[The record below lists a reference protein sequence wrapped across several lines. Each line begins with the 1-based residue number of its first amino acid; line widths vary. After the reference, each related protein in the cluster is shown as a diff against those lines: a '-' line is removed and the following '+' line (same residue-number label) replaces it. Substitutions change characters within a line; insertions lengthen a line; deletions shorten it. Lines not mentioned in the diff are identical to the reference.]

1 MKKLL
6 SNLLILATS
15 AVVYSCSKSETGDYH
30 PKQIIQPVDST
41 AITAL
46 SSDWMKAVHLMKDF
60 PTGVQVYLNKKPI
73 NNKTTVMYAVVFDPK
88 LIELKPVASST
99 NKKVSDF
106 YNEEISKKFACIN
119 AGFFGPNASYS
130 LSMFNGTVSAINIK
144 SLTRK
149 YNGNDATYYPT
160 RAAFGLK
167 TDNTADVTWV
177 YHVGS
182 GNGTIYSYPAPSP
195 NILNSAPQALP
206 SATFPAGG
214 TIWDATTA
222 IGGSPMLIKNNNIN
236 ISDDAELIVIDNN
249 SSRARSAIGYTAN
262 KKVIMLAVEGNNT
275 SGGTG
280 LTLAELAQ
288 VMKDMGCVGAINLD
302 GGGSTALY
310 VNGAHTVK
318 PSDAAGERPVITA
331 LILKSK

>member
-1 MKKLL
+1 MKKLF
-6 SNLLILATS
+6 SNLIILAAS
-15 AVVYSCSKSETGDYH
+15 ISIYGCSKTETGDYH
-30 PKQIIQPVDST
+30 PKQTVQPTDST
-41 AITAL
+41 ALTAL

-73 NNKTTVMYAVVFDPK
+73 NSKTTVMYAVVFDPK
-88 LIELKPVASST
+88 LIELKPVASAT

-106 YNEEISKKFACIN
+106 YNEEIAKKFACIN
-119 AGFFGPNASYS
+119 AGFFGTNASYS
-130 LSMFNGTVSAINIK
+130 LSMFNGSIDAINIR
-144 SLTRK
+144 SLNRP
-149 YNGNDATYYPT
+149 YNGTNATYYPT

-167 TDNTADVTWV
+167 ADNTAEVTWV

-182 GNGTIYSYPAPSP
+182 GNGTLYSYPAPSP
-195 NILNSAPQALP
+195 NILNSAPQAVP
-206 SATFPAGG
+206 SATFPTGG
-214 TIWDATTA
+214 TIWNATTA
-222 IGGSPMLIKNNNIN
+222 IGGSPMLIKNGNIN
-236 ISDDAELIVIDNN
+236 ISDDAELIEIDNN

-262 KKVIMLAVEGNNT
+262 NKVIMLAVEGNNT

-280 LTLAELAQ
+280 LTLAEVAQ
-288 VMKDMGCVGAINLD
+288 VMRDMGCIGAINLD

-310 VNGAHTVK
+310 INGTHTVK

>member
-1 MKKLL
+1 MKKLI
-6 SNLLILATS
+6 SNLIILIAS
-15 AVVYSCSKSETGDYH
+15 VSIYACSKSETRDYH
-30 PKQIIQPVDST
+30 PKQVIQTVDST
-41 AITAL
+41 ALTAL

-60 PTGVQVYLNKKPI
+60 PNGIQVYLNKKPI
-73 NNKTTVMYAVVFDPK
+73 NSKTTVMYAVVFDPK
-88 LIELKPVASST
+88 LIELKPVASAT

-106 YNEEISKKFACIN
+106 YSEEVSKKFACIN
-119 AGFFGPNASYS
+119 AGFFGTNASYS
-130 LSMFNGTVSAINIK
+130 LSMFNGTVNTINIK
-144 SLTRK
+144 SLSRP
-149 YNGNDATYYPT
+149 YNGTNATYYPT

-167 TDNTADVTWV
+167 ADNTADVTWI

-182 GNGTIYSYPAPSP
+182 GNGTVYSYPTPSP
-195 NILNSAPQALP
+195 NILNSAPQAMP
-206 SATFPAGG
+206 SVTFPSGG

-222 IGGSPMLIKNNNIN
+222 IGGSPMLITNGNIN
-236 ISDDAELIVIDNN
+236 ISDEAELIVIDNN

-262 KKVIMLAVEGNNT
+262 HKVIMLAVEGNNT
-275 SGGTG
+275 NGGTG
-280 LTLAELAQ
+280 LTLAEVAQ

-310 VNGAHTVK
+310 VNGVHTVK